1 MSRIVFNKRNVAQYL
16 GIKESEIKRIVYDA
30 SDVGIVILKNDAISL
45 ITKKQMKNIIIKN
58 RKARINEV
66 EIHCFGHNEYIA
78 HNTENINSY
87 ILTPRQD
94 HIECEC
100 TDYLFLEIA
109 YKTNKVACKHI
120 YKYLN
125 ILGVNDLIE
134 YSQLYDH
141 QVENVENIN
150 Y

>member
-1 MSRIVFNKRNVAQYL
+1 MSQVVFNKKNVAQYL
-16 GIKESEIKRIVYDA
+16 GIKESEIKKIAYDA
-30 SDVGIVILKNDAISL
+30 SDLGIVILQNGDISL
-45 ITKKQMKNIIIKN
+45 ITKKQMRRIIIQN
-58 RKARINEV
+58 RKARIDQV
-66 EIHCFGHNEYIA
+66 EIHCFGNNEYIA
-78 HNTENINSY
+78 HNKENVNSY
-87 ILTPRQD
+87 ILTPMQD

-100 TDYLFLEIA
+100 TDYLFLGIA
-109 YKTNKVACKHI
+109 YKTNKVACKHV

-141 QVENVENIN
+141 QVENIDTIN